1 MDSEQQKILE
11 FCKGY
16 FLENGFYK
24 TTMDEIAAQLRM
36 TKKTIYK
43 YYPAKDDLIKETVLG
58 FFEFHKGN
66 VLKIIDDNSGAVT
79 KLYSIFNYIGKMISK
94 INEKFIRDIQTH
106 MPDLWKDIDTF
117 RTKMMM
123 LNIGKIIE
131 QGKIEG
137 VFIDKPSAII
147 TSIFTSSVRGI
158 INPEFIMNN
167 KFSIKTALE
176 ETIEIVMNGIMTGK
190 GKKIFNLLTSEQSN
204 ENN

>member
-1 MDSEQQKILE
+1 
-11 FCKGY
+11 
-16 FLENGFYK
+16 
-24 TTMDEIAAQLRM
+24 
-36 TKKTIYK
+36 
-43 YYPAKDDLIKETVLG
+43 
-58 FFEFHKGN
+58 
-66 VLKIIDDNSGAVT
+66 
-79 KLYSIFNYIGKMISK
+79 
-94 INEKFIRDIQTH
+94 

-167 KFSIKTALE
+167 KFSVKTALE
-176 ETIEIVMNGIMTGK
+176 ETIEIVMNGIITGK